1 MAKVKVIRQS
11 GNAVDL
17 KANEEYVK
25 EFQTKYDAIQAKCG
39 LNMQLMHEKLI
50 ELDAEL
56 ADKYDVIATWDL
68 PTTKKSWTKLV
79 EEYGS
84 FMVSTHVESGDLILA
99 VLDIGI

>member
-17 KANEEYVK
+17 KANEEYGK
-25 EFQTKYDAIQAKCG
+25 EFKEKYDAIQAKCG

-50 ELDAEL
+50 ELDEEL
-56 ADKYDVIATWDL
+56 SEKYEVIATWEL
-68 PTTKKSWTKLV
+68 PKSKKAWMSLV
-79 EEYGS
+79 EQYGS
-84 FMVSTHVESGDLILA
+84 FMVSTHVETGEVILA